1 MFTIGVTLIR
11 QAAKGEEKM
20 SFKETISGLINPCF
34 IGVLIGLLFYVCRIT
49 LPPILGGPVEAI
61 GNATSPLAMMIVGA
75 HLARISFKDMFTSKP
90 SYLVCLLKLLV
101 APAVA
106 LLLVKLIIGGG
117 TLFGTVIIMEA
128 AMPCAMLSVILSE
141 RYHADVEFATKGVML
156 TTILSL
162 ITIPIVAI
170 ALQHI

>member
-1 MFTIGVTLIR
+1 M
-11 QAAKGEEKM
+11 
-20 SFKETISGLINPCF
+20 
-34 IGVLIGLLFYVCRIT
+34 LIGLLLYVCRIT
-49 LPPILGGPVEAI
+49 LPPILGEPVDMI
-61 GNATSPLAMMIVGA
+61 GSATSPLAMLVVGA
-75 HLARISFKDMFTSKP
+75 HLARISFKDMFTNKP
-90 SYLVCLLKLLV
+90 AYLVCLLKLLT
-101 APAVA
+101 APAIA
-106 LLLVKLIIGGG
+106 LILVKLIIGGG

-170 ALQHI
+170 ALQHLI